1 MPPSNRQTIKGSSDV
16 EYAFKESNLAH
27 FLFTAPS
34 GTINLKNQIEAQ
46 TIRIVGQRVGF
57 TSSTSAA
64 MNPLAYLQM
73 APIGPNQA
81 NSNLQISAIPLV
93 FDSQRIDSFNEI
105 QYSLTLSSR
114 FPMSF
119 RYQIT
124 DENGVLI
131 PAADLAFVQIL
142 FNFELDRIK

>member
-1 MPPSNRQTIKGSSDV
+1 MPPSNRQAIKGSSDV
-16 EYAFKESNLAH
+16 EYALREGNLCH
-27 FLFTAPS
+27 LLFTTPS
-34 GTINLKNQIEAQ
+34 GTITLKSPIETQ

-64 MNPLAYLQM
+64 MNPLAYLQF

-124 DENGVLI
+124 DENGTLI
-131 PAADLAFVQIL
+131 PATDLAFVQIL